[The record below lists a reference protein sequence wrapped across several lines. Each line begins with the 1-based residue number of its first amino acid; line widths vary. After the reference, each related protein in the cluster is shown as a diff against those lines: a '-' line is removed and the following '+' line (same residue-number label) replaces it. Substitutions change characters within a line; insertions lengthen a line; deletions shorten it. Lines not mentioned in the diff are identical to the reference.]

1 MLDLATSDLS
11 LSGQGVYVGAT
22 IRFAGTD
29 LRVASFNVATGA
41 YVAQNAGGGYSAA
54 NAVSGAEYERHEM
67 LPPADKDRAID
78 ETVKRLW
85 VRQEVAID
93 SVEKARIYPL
103 PDGVIDVLDCYYV
116 ASPAGTLDRDR
127 RRLTRFDT
135 VVTLTGV
142 ELRIDPALMAS
153 QQIVLDAITSVSLG
167 TADYATV
174 NVPDERLVL
183 FGAEAQCWDLMV
195 RRAPRGTADEYR
207 ALRNEAARQ
216 FNLLSARFK
225 VPVDRPLRLHDP
237 GGQAF

>member
-1 MLDLATSDLS
+1 MDGNLADLAN
-11 LSGQGVYVGAT
+11 SGQNLYLGSTVWFSGSE
-22 IRFAGTD
+22 F
-29 LRVASFNVATGA
+29 RVAS
-41 YVAQNAGGGYSAA
+41 YNAG
-54 NAVSGAEYERHEM
+54 SGALFSQGATTATQGLAGTEYERHDM
-67 LPPADKDRAID
+67 LPASEKNRALD

-85 VRQEVAID
+85 TRQEVGID
-93 SVEKARIYPL
+93 SIEKDRTYPL
-103 PDGVIDVLDCYYV
+103 PANVVDVLDCYYF

-127 RRLTRFDT
+127 QRLTRFET
-135 VVTLTGV
+135 VTTPTGV

-153 QQIVLDAITSVSLG
+153 QQIVLDAIVSVSLG
-167 TADYATV
+167 SSDDATV
-174 NVPDERLVL
+174 NIPDERLVL

-195 RRAPRGTADEYR
+195 RKAPRGTADEYR